1 MNWSSFAE
9 FVEMGGQGL
18 YVWGAY
24 LMVAGGLAWEL
35 LMLVQRRRRALD
47 DLGDPD

>member
-1 MNWSSFAE
+1 MNWGSLAE
-9 FVEMGGQGL
+9 FLDMGGHGL

-24 LMVAGGLAWEL
+24 LMLAAGLAWEL
-35 LMLVQRRRRALD
+35 LMLVQRRSRALD